1 MMGCEVETH
10 GIVALAD
17 LENCFMQLQ
26 QCLEYQEVDVNA
38 VFSFPF
44 VSTKNV

>member
-10 GIVALAD
+10 GIVD